1 LFLRV
6 KSIDK
11 GVWKSNLKCIT
22 IKLLL
27 SEIQHLSS
35 LSAGDRCVAPAG
47 PLRLTADAS
56 NRDGRTT
63 AASHEHNRR
72 LVGWVDCPVGSPER
86 GEFAGLGQI
95 HQNGITESKSYDAA
109 SQLLANTHL
118 NGSTPDTGHGYTL
131 DSTGRRTAETFTDG
145 TTPNRSYG
153 YDLADQV
160 TSANYGSGQIDA
172 YAYDPAGNRSTA
184 TIASRGGSSTTYTAN
199 SANQYSTISGM
210 SAPSH
215 DSNGNL
221 TSQNGVTYTWD
232 SENRLLSVSDGVK
245 KIENSYDG
253 QHRRVL
259 KRVLDLASSSLESEL
274 HYVYDGWNVIEES
287 TLISSTATLVRTRTW
302 GSDLSGSMQGAGGV
316 GGLLLTEEIGTSTT
330 AYHFQYDGNGNVTEI
345 TDLSGNRAAS
355 YRYDAFGNTL
365 VATGSYAASNKYR
378 FSTKPLDGEVTNAP
392 LYYYAY
398 RFYDPVTGRW
408 PSRDPIQEGGG
419 VNLYGFVG
427 NEVLNQIDL
436 LGCWV
441 KLDSIVNGASNY
453 DDVWDTLWNQG
464 KIDDKVT
471 SPKKQNAETS
481 QSGKAKGKVAPKTK
495 DNSTCYCIEITIQHT
510 VDRVSINPN
519 REGGWG
525 YGDAGDFWGW
535 AAHEISHVVALANRF
550 NHITKEYNINAQP
563 CFPNDKDA
571 KLAMYRYEFEIQLFI
586 DNHRSREADH
596 LQEGYGT
603 PKAGHTTPWNGTFPS
618 IK

>member
-1 LFLRV
+1 M
-6 KSIDK
+6 
-11 GVWKSNLKCIT
+11 
-22 IKLLL
+22 
-27 SEIQHLSS
+27 
-35 LSAGDRCVAPAG
+35 
-47 PLRLTADAS
+47 
-56 NRDGRTT
+56 
-63 AASHEHNRR
+63 
-72 LVGWVDCPVGSPER
+72 GSPER

-118 NGSTPDTGHGYTL
+118 NGSTPVTGHGYTL

-210 SAPSH
+210 PAPSH

-287 TLISSTATLVRTRTW
+287 TLISSTATLIRTRTW
-302 GSDLSGSMQGAGGV
+302 GNDLSGSMQGAGGV

-408 PSRDPIQEGGG
+408 PSRDPIEEDGG
-419 VNLYGFVG
+419 VNLYGFVK
-427 NEVLNQIDL
+427 NNALKWIDVVGHSL
-436 LGCWV
+436 WSGQEEESV
-441 KLDSIVNGASNY
+441 FGPPTTDNGLPPGFF
-453 DDVWDTLWNQG
+453 DTLPSGLSGFATVEQAGKEGARVAAGFSRDFDKKFNKKPRTGIQWKREFAGLVCHKCDKTTGNLDVYQYTKPHPGLINGPFPKFGDNQRQYNY
-464 KIDDKVT
+464 
-471 SPKKQNAETS
+471 SPQGAAIG
-481 QSGKAKGKVAPKTK
+481 QSSASSDPNVDYTK
-495 DNSTCYCIEITIQHT
+495 DINGIGVTCESALGKGWEEVGYYHSHPFNSGP
-510 VDRVSINPN
+510 NPS
-519 REGGWG
+519 
-525 YGDAGDFWGW
+525 AGD
-535 AAHEISHVVALANRF
+535 LANPKMGKRF
-550 NHITKEYNINAQP
+550 LGWDNDQGELIAIEY
-563 CFPNDKDA
+563 
-571 KLAMYRYEFEIQLFI
+571 
-586 DNHRSREADH
+586 
-596 LQEGYGT
+596 
-603 PKAGHTTPWNGTFPS
+603 
-618 IK
+618 